1 MKNLS
6 GLRDQTFSTSSGKNV
21 SQTKQLSNGARP
33 TKGWNAENMTKEYKT
48 GSTSMGPLGGKNH
61 RK

>member
-1 MKNLS
+1 MKHIS
-6 GLRDQTFSTSSGKNV
+6 GLRDQTFSTSSGKPV

-33 TKGWNAENMTKEYKT
+33 TKGWTADNVTKEYKT
-48 GSTSMGPLGGKNH
+48 GSTNMGPLGGKNA